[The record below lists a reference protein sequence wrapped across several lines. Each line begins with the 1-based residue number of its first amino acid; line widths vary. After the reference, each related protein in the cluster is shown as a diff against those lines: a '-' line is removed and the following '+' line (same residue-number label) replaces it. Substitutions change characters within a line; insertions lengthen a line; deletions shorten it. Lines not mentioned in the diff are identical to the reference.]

1 MSVNLVSL
9 ALQYLS
15 PDLIA
20 KIASALGLDKGL
32 VGKAVTAAIPG
43 LLASLANAAS
53 SQDGARKLA
62 SAVGQQ
68 SPNIL
73 DTLASTIGG
82 AGQQT
87 LVNNGLSTLNSLVG
101 GSAVPALAGAVGKF
115 AGIGQGPSSSMI
127 GMLAPAVMGLLGKQQ
142 TAQGLDASGL
152 AQLLASQ
159 KGNIT
164 AAMPAGFSNLLEA
177 AGLPAF
183 TDGSQAAR
191 TVQSK
196 ISEAMR
202 APASS
207 GFPGWASWLLPLLA
221 VAAIGWWLLG
231 HRGTQVA
238 EQAKSTADQA
248 VQSLTVG
255 GEDIGSTLKATFG
268 NLKTTLQDIKDTT
281 SAEAAISKLQGATSE
296 LDRIG
301 GLSGQLPAAG
311 KTALAALVAAARPS
325 IDELFDKVLALPG
338 VSTIAKPAIDAL
350 RAKLD
355 TLSKA

>member
-1 MSVNLVSL
+1 MT
-9 ALQYLS
+9 LS
-15 PDLIA
+15 P
-20 KIASALGLDKGL
+20 
-32 VGKAVTAAIPG
+32 
-43 LLASLANAAS
+43 
-53 SQDGARKLA
+53 
-62 SAVGQQ
+62 
-68 SPNIL
+68 
-73 DTLASTIGG
+73 
-82 AGQQT
+82 
-87 LVNNGLSTLNSLVG
+87 
-101 GSAVPALAGAVGKF
+101 
-115 AGIGQGPSSSMI
+115 
-127 GMLAPAVMGLLGKQQ
+127 
-142 TAQGLDASGL
+142 
-152 AQLLASQ
+152 
-159 KGNIT
+159 
-164 AAMPAGFSNLLEA
+164 
-177 AGLPAF
+177 
-183 TDGSQAAR
+183 
-191 TVQSK
+191 SK
-196 ISEAMR
+196 ISEATR

-338 VSTIAKPAIDAL
+338 VSTIAKPAVDAL